1 MGAGP
6 GGEDSR
12 GEGWPNDGGLMGLG
26 LRKKKGGGE
35 G

>member
-12 GEGWPNDGGLMGLG
+12 GEGWANGGGLVGL
-26 LRKKKGGGE
+26 LWRKKR
-35 G
+35 